1 MAASANNEETSPKL
15 LSQPILVPLDGTD
28 IAKEILPYVSQV
40 ARKADTPLVLL
51 TVVDPDDI
59 EYPTGSTGGR
69 EPVHRYQ
76 IEENIRIQALGQLN
90 EVLEGLQAEGLQAQA
105 TTAVGRPAEEIMRAA
120 TAVGC
125 GLIAMST
132 RGRNAIGRGIL
143 GSVTDKVLH
152 SSGLPVMTFTPP
164 RADEPPQEN
173 ATTLSTV
180 IVPLDGSG
188 LAETALPYAEELAR
202 VLSLDILLARVVK
215 TGHTFTYPEMAATL
229 PDPTEEM
236 MREARSYLSEVA
248 QGLRARGSSVRAQVL
263 RGAPAS
269 ALLDFAQETPQNLIV
284 MTSHGRSGLSRW
296 VLGSVTEALVRGS
309 GDPVLVVQR

>member
-1 MAASANNEETSPKL
+1 MATSANNGETSPKL

-28 IAKEILPYVSQV
+28 IAKEILPYVSQL
-40 ARKADTPLVLL
+40 ALKEDTPLVLL

-76 IEENIRIQALGQLN
+76 IEENIKIQALSQLN
-90 EVLEGLQAEGLQAQA
+90 EVLEGLQAKGLQAQA

-120 TAVGC
+120 TAEGC

-152 SSGLPVMTFTPP
+152 SSSVPVLTFTPLES
-164 RADEPPQEN
+164 ADPQDEH
-173 ATTLSTV
+173 ATTLSTAV
-180 IVPLDGSG
+180 VPLDGSA
-188 LAETALPYAEELAR
+188 LAETVLPYAEELAR
-202 VLSLDILLARVVK
+202 VLSLDIRLVRVVK
-215 TGHTFTYPEMAATL
+215 TGHPFSYPEMAATL
-229 PDPTEEM
+229 PDPTDELV
-236 MREARSYLSEVA
+236 REARSYLSRIA
-248 QGLRARGSSVRAQVL
+248 QDLRASGTGVQSQVL